1 MGEVSSGRSEPLVEV
16 KYTGFEAVEIYRQ
29 QIAQATQLKSQGEA
43 IEVLTERVQATANAV
58 REVAEN
64 LRAVGGSHESILSA
78 QKSAVEAQE
87 AVFARIEATLSG
99 MQATLARVER
109 QLQEVVERQARA
121 AADTDAGDL
130 ERAARVG
137 GTATGPEARPGAP
150 NGYAPFGGRG
160 FSVILLTALVG
171 AAGFALSLK
180 AGWASLLPR

>member
-1 MGEVSSGRSEPLVEV
+1 MGEVSSGRSDPLVEV

-29 QIAQATQLKSQGEA
+29 QIAQATQFKSQAEA
-43 IEVLTERVQATANAV
+43 IEGLTARVEATAKAV
-58 REVAEN
+58 REVADN
-64 LRAVGGSHESILSA
+64 LRAVGGSHESILAA

-87 AVFARIEATLSG
+87 AVLARIEATLSG

-109 QLQEVVERQARA
+109 QLQEVIERQVRA
-121 AADTDAGDL
+121 SADTDAGNL
-130 ERAARVG
+130 EGVAGVG

-150 NGYAPFGGRG
+150 NGYARFGGRG
-160 FSVILLTALVG
+160 FSVILLAVLVG